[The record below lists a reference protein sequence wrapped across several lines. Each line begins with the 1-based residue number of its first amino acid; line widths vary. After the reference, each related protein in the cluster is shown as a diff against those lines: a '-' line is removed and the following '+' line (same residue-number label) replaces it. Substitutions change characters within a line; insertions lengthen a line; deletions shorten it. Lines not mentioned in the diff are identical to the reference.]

1 MRIFRGIYALWLAL
15 VDWIIHEP
23 VRRYIGA
30 LPPKSPLSPQES
42 SSSEPTEPVGD
53 IAELEKKL
61 SMTMGALQAA
71 TSQLMEVKSV
81 VKEASRE
88 ASKAL
93 QVAQSA
99 QRTAEDTA
107 DGLTELEDALKT
119 PSKED

>member
-1 MRIFRGIYALWLAL
+1 MRIFRGIHALWLAL
-15 VDWIIHEP
+15 IDWIIREP
-23 VRRYIGA
+23 VRRYVQTN
-30 LPPKSPLSPQES
+30 PPKSPLSVEQKVS
-42 SSSEPTEPVGD
+42 SDSDEASGD

-71 TSQLMEVKSV
+71 TSQLMELKSV

-107 DGLTELEDALKT
+107 NGLTELEDSL
-119 PSKED
+119 SQRDQ